1 MRIGRRPH
9 IHANFLQGLPIAIL
23 SIFNGLEQEV
33 KRYVIFPSPARTL
46 CPGALRSRRLRVRSV
61 DAAIDRLRR
70 AAARPPALLPR
81 RKLAEQRRLVEG
93 AWIAIAVEPVDEL
106 DEQRDGLHVALRDA
120 ARSQTQRRL
129 EPGELHRLVIG
140 RALSARRR
148 RAHDLPQPFARN
160 ALLRRDVPVAR
171 PFLQAGEDALDAE
184 RPGRRG
190 E

>member
-81 RKLAEQRRLVEG
+81 RQLAEQRRLVEG
-93 AWIAIAVEPVDEL
+93 AWIAIAVASRSTSLMSRGMAFTSPSATP
-106 DEQRDGLHVALRDA
+106 RA
-120 ARSQTQRRL
+120 AR
-129 EPGELHRLVIG
+129 
-140 RALSARRR
+140 
-148 RAHDLPQPFARN
+148 RN
-160 ALLRRDVPVAR
+160 AGSSRANCIVL
-171 PFLQAGEDALDAE
+171 
-184 RPGRRG
+184 
-190 E
+190 